1 MVVRPEAVRAR
12 ARGGAFAIAVLEDRV
27 AVLPAIPYRGIRP
40 FRYIDHAIFFA
51 REEETRRLASLVAVY
66 RGVMLYG
73 DSGDG
78 KSSLINAGLLPEVI
92 ELGFRPERLRVQ
104 PRPGEEVVVERIAT
118 ADDDSARLPSL
129 LVAGDEE
136 SARVVLSTETLEER
150 VRAACATERPLL
162 VFDQFEEV
170 ITLFEEPGAELA
182 QRRIV
187 ELLVKLLREPLPVKV
202 LLAFREDY
210 LGRVKQLL
218 GACPELVDQALRLG
232 PPAADA
238 LPTIIGGP
246 FERYPGHF
254 ERPFAPA
261 LAQRLRV
268 ALEER
273 FGSGDLS
280 LSEVQ
285 TVCLR
290 LWRADDPQALLA
302 ARGVQGLLEDY
313 LGEALDAFPPD
324 VRAAAVA
331 LLAQMVTAAGTR
343 NVISAEDLVQRVRAE
358 EDLPPAL
365 LAQALD
371 RLDRES
377 RLVRRERRRE
387 LDLYEITSEF
397 LVPWISRRREELR
410 RSQERARDRRRLLV
424 LGSIAAALL
433 VLAAG
438 VAVLAAWA
446 LHQRGEAQDRAD
458 EAASLALIEPAT
470 AERDLRPDVSLL
482 LSLAAYRSSPRAEAR
497 TAVTSA
503 LAAAEGPGGVDGI
516 LHGHRD
522 AVESVAFSPDGR
534 MLASGGDDKAVRLW
548 DARTHRAIGQPLSG
562 SDGVVHA
569 VAFSP
574 DGRTVASAGDDKV
587 IRLWDVRSH
596 RAVGKPLSG
605 SEGAIRDVA
614 SSPDGRTLASGGDD
628 EVIRLWDVGSRR
640 AVGRPLT
647 GHGGSVESVA
657 FGPHGNLLASGGDDG
672 TVRFWDLRSRRLV
685 ASQRAGDGSA
695 VLSVAFS
702 HDGRM
707 LASGGSDDAVR
718 LWDVATH
725 QEIARLGKH
734 DSSVET
740 VAFSPDG
747 QTLASGSDDN
757 TIGLW
762 DVRTRRALFDPLT
775 AHTDSVLSV
784 AFSPDSKTLASGSVD
799 NTIRLWRTTPPW
811 PLAVISTG
819 ATAVRTVAF
828 SPDARV
834 VASAG
839 EGSHVIRLWDAR
851 THEQVGAPLEGH
863 SGSVQSLAF
872 SPDGTLIAAG
882 SDDQTVQ
889 LWDVQT
895 HEQIAE
901 LDGHENGVYGV
912 AFSPD
917 GDLLASG
924 SHDNTIRLWSV
935 HSHEQ
940 VGELTAP
947 DSVEGVSFS
956 ADGHTLAAAVEDGT
970 VRLWAVGTRKEIATL
985 RGHKGIV
992 WELAFDPTRND
1003 VLASAGNDWTV
1014 RLWSTRTRAELPGSP
1029 LRGHTAPVYAVRFS
1043 RDGATLATGG
1053 EDATVRLWG
1062 VRGRPRQ
1069 LVSLPNDD
1077 VSAFSVAFGRA
1088 DRTLAVGADNGTIRM
1103 WDRAVWA
1110 DFGTL
1115 RDRACRLVG
1124 GDLDRDEWAQYAAA
1138 VSYRE
1143 SGCG

>member
-1 MVVRPEAVRAR
+1 VVVRAQAVRAR
-12 ARGGAFAIAVLEDRV
+12 TRGGALAIAVLEDRV

-40 FRYIDHAIFFA
+40 FRYVDHAIFFA

-73 DSGDG
+73 ESGDG
-78 KSSLINAGLLPEVI
+78 KSSLINAGLVPEVI
-92 ELGFRPERLRVQ
+92 GLGFRPERLRVQ
-104 PRPGEEVVVERIAT
+104 PRIGEEVVVERIAT
-118 ADDDSARLPSL
+118 ADDDSERLPSL
-129 LVAGDEE
+129 LVAGDDE
-136 SARVVLSTETLEER
+136 SSRVVLSTETLEER
-150 VRAACATERPLL
+150 VRACATERPLL

-170 ITLFEEPGAELA
+170 ITLFEEPGAELV

-187 ELLVKLLREPLPVKV
+187 ELLVRLLREPLPVKI

-254 ERPFAPA
+254 EHAFDPG
-261 LAQRLRV
+261 LAERLRV

-302 ARGVQGLLEDY
+302 TRGVQGLLEDY

-358 EDLPPAL
+358 EDVPPAL

-377 RLVRRERRRE
+377 RLVRRERRRD
-387 LDLYEITSEF
+387 LDLYELTSEF
-397 LVPWISRRREELR
+397 LVPWISHRREELR

-424 LGSIAAALL
+424 LGSIAVALL
-433 VLAAG
+433 VVAAG

-446 LHQRGEAQDRAD
+446 LHQRNEAQDRAD
-458 EAASLALIEPAT
+458 EAASLALIEPAS
-470 AERDLRPDVSLL
+470 AERELRPDVSLL
-482 LSLAAYRSSPRAEAR
+482 LSLAAYRASPRPEAR
-497 TAVTSA
+497 TAVTAA

-534 MLASGGDDKAVRLW
+534 TLASAGDDRTIRLW
-548 DARTHRAIGQPLSG
+548 DTRTHRAVGQPLTGSG
-562 SDGVVHA
+562 GA
-569 VAFSP
+569 IRGVAFSP
-574 DGRTVASAGDDKV
+574 DGRTLASAGDDKLV
-587 IRLWDVRSH
+587 RLWDVRSH
-596 RAVGKPLSG
+596 RDVGQLTG
-605 SEGAIRDVA
+605 SDGTIRDVA
-614 SSPDGRTLASGGDD
+614 FSPDGRRLASAGDD
-628 EVIRLWDVGSRR
+628 EAIRLWDVRSRR

-647 GHGGSVESVA
+647 GHSSSVESVA
-657 FGPHGNLLASGGDDG
+657 FGPHGNLLASGADDG

-685 ASQRAGDGSA
+685 ATQRAGDGSA

-702 HDGRM
+702 RDGRM
-707 LASGGSDDAVR
+707 LASGGSDDVVR

-725 QEIARLGKH
+725 EQLARVGKH
-734 DSSVET
+734 DSAVET

-747 QTLASGSDDN
+747 QALASGSDDN
-757 TIGLW
+757 TIQLW
-762 DVRTRRALFDPLT
+762 DLRARSSLFGPLS
-775 AHTDSVLSV
+775 AHSDSVLSV
-784 AFSPDSKTLASGSVD
+784 AFSPDGKTLASGSVD
-799 NTIRLWRTTPPW
+799 NTIRLWRTSPPW
-811 PLAVISTG
+811 PLTVIPTR
-819 ATAVRTVAF
+819 ATAVDAAAF
-828 SPDARV
+828 SPDGRT
-834 VASAG
+834 VASG
-839 EGSHVIRLWDAR
+839 GGGSKVIRLWDAR
-851 THEQVGAPLEGH
+851 TREQVGASFEGH
-863 SGSVQSLAF
+863 GDSIDSLAF
-872 SPDGTLIAAG
+872 SPDGTLLASG
-882 SDDQTVQ
+882 SDDQTVR
-889 LWDVQT
+889 LWDVRT
-895 HEQIAE
+895 HEQVAE
-901 LDGHENGVYGV
+901 LTGHENGVYGL
-912 AFSPD
+912 AFRPD
-917 GDLLASG
+917 GDILASG
-924 SHDNTIRLWSV
+924 SHDNTISLWDIRTHQKIGV
-935 HSHEQ
+935 
-940 VGELTAP
+940 LTTP
-947 DSVEGVSFS
+947 DSVEGLSFS
-956 ADGHTLAAAVEDGT
+956 ADGRTLASAGDDGT
-970 VRLWAVGTRKEIATL
+970 VRLWDVERRREIEPPL
-985 RGHKGIV
+985 RGHKGVV
-992 WELAFDPTRND
+992 WEVGFDPARND

-1014 RLWSTRTRAELPGSP
+1014 RLWSARTHRELADSP
-1029 LRGHTAPVYAVRFS
+1029 LRGHTAPVYGVRFS
-1043 RDGATLATGG
+1043 RDGTTLASGG
-1053 EDATVRLWG
+1053 EDSTVRVWD
-1062 VRGRPRQ
+1062 VRGRPR
-1069 LVSLPNDD
+1069 LLLALPNDD
-1077 VSAFSVAFGRA
+1077 VSAFSVDFGRA

-1103 WDRAVWA
+1103 WDRAVWG
-1110 DFGTL
+1110 DFRAL
-1115 RDRACRLVG
+1115 RARACRLVG
-1124 GDLDRDEWAQYAAA
+1124 SDLDHDEWSQYAAA